1 MTAVYLTM
9 DDVLAIHDMQIKR
22 YGGAPGV
29 RDAGLVEAAMF
40 RSQSGYYETLIE
52 QAAALW
58 ESLGMNNGFMDGN
71 KRVAFAATQVFLRL
85 NGHTIVASQPATINF
100 ILGNLER
107 GTFRKDVLHD
117 WLVTHVKSRGAA

>member
-58 ESLGMNNGFMDGN
+58 ESLGMNHGFMDGN

-117 WLVTHVKSRGAA
+117 WLVKHVKPRS